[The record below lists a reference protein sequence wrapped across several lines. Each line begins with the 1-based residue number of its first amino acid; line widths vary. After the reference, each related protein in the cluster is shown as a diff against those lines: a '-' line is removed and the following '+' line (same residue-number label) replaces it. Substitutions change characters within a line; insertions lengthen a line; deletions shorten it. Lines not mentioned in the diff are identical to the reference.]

1 MQRKIFQG
9 KKKLCKLFFSRKEFS
24 KRKGRKVFKIK
35 IKNKNKNLEEKF
47 KKKDKRWSTKP
58 WYTLSFGPILFF
70 FFWRKAL
77 GHEVIIY
84 PNFWGQNS
92 KIIFK
97 SKRAQDHE
105 YVIGFI
111 EKLWTNPCFRKILK
125 PYNPKTWVGSPRAQ
139 WGLKEEIFLNQLT
152 KLFKL
157 GW

>member
-1 MQRKIFQG
+1 MIHKAMIYP
-9 KKKLCKLFFSRKEFS
+9 
-24 KRKGRKVFKIK
+24 
-35 IKNKNKNLEEKF
+35 KF
-47 KKKDKRWSTKP
+47 WAYS
-58 WYTLSFGPILFF
+58 FF

-111 EKLWTNPCFRKILK
+111 EKMLNPSVLWESFETLKPKDRGRLTKSPIRIKRGNLFELIDQTLWTRGKAHLWMKDKN
-125 PYNPKTWVGSPRAQ
+125 GSNFWTRGKALMGGERQ
-139 WGLKEEIFLNQLT
+139 HSRWAL
-152 KLFKL
+152 
-157 GW
+157 